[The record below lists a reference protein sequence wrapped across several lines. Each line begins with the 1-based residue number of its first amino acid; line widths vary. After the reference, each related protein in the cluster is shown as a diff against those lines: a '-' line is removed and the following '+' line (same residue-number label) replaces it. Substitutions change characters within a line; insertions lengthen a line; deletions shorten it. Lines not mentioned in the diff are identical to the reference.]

1 MSTTR
6 FDAPEFKPEP
16 RDDDYCSS
24 CGNALAKRNAGMY
37 ASCGCLASRYKK
49 LAAEHRDLQ
58 ARVLTLEGLVA
69 ALDAK
74 VVIHPWVV
82 PSVPGFTP
90 HLLGGMT
97 CNRCGTHWPTVW
109 HGVVPPCTCHEP
121 SGVTYGAVYDT
132 ENP

>member
-6 FDAPEFKPEP
+6 FDAPVFNPEP
-16 RDDDYCSS
+16 RDNYCSS
-24 CGNALAKRNAGMY
+24 CGNVMRKQNMGMY
-37 ASCGCLASRYKK
+37 VTCGCVAERYKK
-49 LAAEHRDLQ
+49 LLAEHQDLQ
-58 ARVLTLEGLVA
+58 ARVLVLEGLVA

-74 VVIHPWVV
+74 VVIHPVV

-97 CNRCGTHWPTVW
+97 CNRCGTHWPSVW
-109 HGVVPPCTCHEP
+109 HGINPPCGCHEP
-121 SGVTYGAVYDT
+121 SGVTCSVAHDT